1 MDKNQGKTT
10 FTRQELYELVWTT
23 PVRRLAAQFGIS
35 DVGLAKAC
43 KGHMIPT
50 PPPGY
55 WAKKAHGKIVR
66 RASLPPCDDP
76 AMATVTIGG
85 CSVAG
90 NSPAAAEKPPVVSTF
105 FDPEL
110 GRLAEAEARGD
121 DPIVVAES
129 LRSPHPLVART
140 REGLTAAY
148 KSKYRRELVVYPSPV
163 SDLCCLDL
171 RVGQDNFSRA
181 LRVIDALIKGLEIR
195 GYEVSVPIQQ
205 WKPGT
210 LVKALGVRFQIKLR
224 EPTMRQAHEPTAVE
238 RESIKKYPNTN
249 SVPKWDHVPSN
260 QLVLE
265 LQTGSGWTICTVR
278 DGKKRRIEDNLLEI
292 PLAILRHADDDKR
305 KAVAAAEEARNA
317 RNLIASGGTR
327 KSGDDW
333 RNSVGKRSRRAW
345 TSCLPR
351 RPAGIGVG
359 RRGSIWKPFG
369 HLRASAAAKSNR
381 TATSTV
387 GCGGPRTPR
396 TESIRSSPSRR
407 KSMHCQPLAGR
418 QNVKPG
424 QSTSPANQPFSLLT
438 SLALRQ
444 RRFFC
449 RAWPLF
455 ASQNID
461 CVREDAVSY
470 RRIGSTV
477 LKAFI
482 GHHPPNLFLKNTNL
496 LCGDRSV
503 LKITRCSRKRC
514 ALLLLSATGPC
525 ISFPGCRTCGCN
537 LH

>member
-1 MDKNQGKTT
+1 
-10 FTRQELYELVWTT
+10 
-23 PVRRLAAQFGIS
+23 
-35 DVGLAKAC
+35 
-43 KGHMIPT
+43 MIPT

-224 EPTMRQAHEPTAVE
+224 EPTMHQAHEPTAVE

-305 KAVAAAEEARNA
+305 KAVAAAKEAR
-317 RNLIASGGTR
+317 
-327 KSGDDW
+327 
-333 RNSVGKRSRRAW
+333 KRAE
-345 TSCLPR
+345 LD
-351 RPAGIGVG
+351 
-359 RRGSIWKPFG
+359 
-369 HLRASAAAKSNR
+369 
-381 TATSTV
+381 
-387 GCGGPRTPR
+387 
-396 TESIRSSPSRR
+396 
-407 KSMHCQPLAGR
+407 
-418 QNVKPG
+418 
-424 QSTSPANQPFSLLT
+424 
-438 SLALRQ
+438 RQ
-444 RRFFC
+444 RRDEEE
-449 RAWPLF
+449 RRRLAEQRRKEEQARVDELF
-455 ASQNID
+455 AQAARWD
-461 CVREDAVSY
+461 RCRQTREYLEAVRTLASERCGEIEPDSNLDRWLRWAEDAANRVDPL
-470 RRIGSTV
+470 IAV
-477 LKAFI
+477 QKEI
-482 GHHPPNLFLKNTNL
+482 
-496 LCGDRSV
+496 D
-503 LKITRCSRKRC
+503 
-514 ALLLLSATGPC
+514 ALPAARGEAECEAGAVNKP
-525 ISFPGCRTCGCN
+525 R
-537 LH
+537 